1 MYGIQRVTKDITI
14 LTKEEVILKQKV
26 KDKIEELDIAILE
39 CEYDDNDIEEYKN
52 DMEKAKRKLL
62 IRKNELKELLEDK

>member
-26 KDKIEELDIAILE
+26 KDKIEEL
-39 CEYDDNDIEEYKN
+39 
-52 DMEKAKRKLL
+52 EKKMGYEQNEKSLIHLHKQRK
-62 IRKNELKELLEDK
+62 ILKELLEE